1 MNKGGLKMFPMY
13 VKEERVMVLSYKPK
27 IDDVIKDDATNKWY
41 RVLKIE
47 GRKVQARRTIGL
59 GY

>member
-1 MNKGGLKMFPMY
+1 MFPMY
-13 VKEERVMVLSYKPK
+13 VNEERVMVLYYKPD
-27 IDDVIKDDATNKWY
+27 IDDVIKDDDTGKWY
-41 RVLKIE
+41 RVLKVE

>member
-1 MNKGGLKMFPMY
+1 MFPMY

-27 IDDVIKDDATNKWY
+27 IDDVIKDDTTNKWY
-41 RVLKIE
+41 KVLKIE

>member
-1 MNKGGLKMFPMY
+1 MFPMY
-13 VKEERVMVLSYKPK
+13 VNEDRVMVLHYKPD
-27 IDDVIKDDATNKWY
+27 IDDVIKDDDTGKWY
-41 RVLKIE
+41 RVFKVE